1 MAGTETTALALSTA
15 LFHMTKQ
22 PDLWLELDRQL
33 RASLP
38 EGSMD
43 EYVDI
48 TALEKVP
55 FLEAVAKESLR
66 VSCPISGRLPRNVPD
81 GGWKFRGE
89 IIPAGVRQTKS
100 HFLLSSTNPTTSQSE
115 PPSTSLNM
123 FNVLKKLTPKLRR
136 PLSTAHRHS
145 TVVIRACFRIQRNST

>member
-66 VSCPISGRLPRNVPD
+66 VSCPISGRLPRNVPE
-81 GGWKFRGE
+81 GGWQFRGE
-89 IIPAGVRQTKS
+89 MIPAGVRQTKS
-100 HFLLSSTNPTTSQSE
+100 SYLLPSKTSTTSQSE
-115 PPSTSLNM
+115 SSSTCLNM
-123 FNVLKKLTPKLRR
+123 VNVLEKLTSKLNR
-136 PLSTAHRHS
+136 PLSTAPKHS
-145 TVVIRACFRIQRNST
+145 TAAILACSQSQRDST